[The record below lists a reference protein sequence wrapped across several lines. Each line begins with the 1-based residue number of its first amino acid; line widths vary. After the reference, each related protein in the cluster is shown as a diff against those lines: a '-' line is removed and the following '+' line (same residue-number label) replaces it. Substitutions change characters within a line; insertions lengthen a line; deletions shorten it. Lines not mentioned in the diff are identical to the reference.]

1 MQTSSPPPIE
11 TTTTTITRPTAIT
24 VICVIGFIGGLF
36 TIPLIFSEVAGNIG
50 AWYPRYLAFS
60 AVVGFICMVGLWNMK
75 RWAVFSYTGFVALNQ
90 LVLLVMG
97 VWNVLALVIP
107 GIVIAIAFMHLSKM
121 R

>member
-1 MQTSSPPPIE
+1 
-11 TTTTTITRPTAIT
+11 
-24 VICVIGFIGGLF
+24 
-36 TIPLIFSEVAGNIG
+36 
-50 AWYPRYLAFS
+50 
-60 AVVGFICMVGLWNMK
+60 MVGLWNMK